1 MSLLELEG
9 ALGRTDAVMEPR
21 VERTLR
27 EYVAAGGR
35 PESAVQLLKEGY
47 RGAWIAARGDSRGLG
62 HAPFA
67 LFPRCV
73 TLAVPYAGY
82 AQMTLLVCGWL
93 EETAE
98 AAPPAAG
105 GAQGAGPASSR
116 DEYAFA
122 EAVLRDRF
130 DPAAVD
136 EATKAQMGQA
146 MPWFT
151 ALMETP
157 RGRSLLYALAE
168 QHRTC
173 STLGLAISLAWQK
186 GYEDEVAGLGPAVAS
201 SFDIFHGVLRRQLDR
216 ILSAGEGAARD
227 SAVAELRRLCASSPA
242 TYLFTQMLLASA
254 AGGAGGAPLRRVA
267 QELEAGLPGAATQQ
281 SDLLRRMVPLLARS
295 AADTAAVA
303 AAGRLVAA
311 AQTPPLTAML
321 DAEAAALWRVYAPSA
336 EAAEREAASAMDVD
350 ADGGSVPPAEA
361 APPAQAGPGLEALRV
376 PAVVQALL
384 REAFAAVAR
393 GGSGGASA
401 ESSASVRL
409 LALACSAP
417 DERAATRA
425 ALASAA
431 RMVAAA
437 AQGATPDGDA
447 LSVIVA
453 TPVAAAGL
461 AAAVARDLGDAE
473 FYRRV
478 HAPTALVSYIGMLS
492 ACAAQAGTHAHIADG
507 LAAAMRTLGRAAM
520 ERSEQLLQLVPV
532 LLRAGCVAPLLAM
545 GERWVAGD
553 FEPSLV
559 RTFVALVLSV
569 AAPPYSPQF
578 AAAVLRLC
586 DASGVGRGASPAADE
601 FAAEVARAH
610 ARYQPPLGDAE
621 RRALDALLR

>member
-1 MSLLELEG
+1 MTP
-9 ALGRTDAVMEPR
+9 A
-21 VERTLR
+21 
-27 EYVAAGGR
+27 
-35 PESAVQLLKEGY
+35 SA
-47 RGAWIAARGDSRGLG
+47 R
-62 HAPFA
+62 
-67 LFPRCV
+67 
-73 TLAVPYAGY
+73 AGY

-105 GAQGAGPASSR
+105 GAQGAGPAPSR

-227 SAVAELRRLCASSPA
+227 AGVAELRRLCASSPA

-267 QELEAGLPGAATQQ
+267 QELEAGLPGAAAQQ

-303 AAGRLVAA
+303 AAGRLVVA

-336 EAAEREAASAMDVD
+336 EAAEREAASAMEVD
-350 ADGGSVPPAEA
+350 ADGAVPPAEA

-431 RMVAAA
+431 RMAAAA
-437 AQGATPDGDA
+437 AQGTAPDGDA
-447 LSVIVA
+447 LAAVVA

-461 AAAVARDLGDAE
+461 AAAVSRDLGDAE

-478 HAPTALVSYIGMLS
+478 HAPTALVAYIGMLS
-492 ACAAQAGTHAHIADG
+492 AAAAQAGTHAHIVDG

-569 AAPPYSPQF
+569 AAPPYSPTF

-586 DASGVGRGASPAADE
+586 SASGVWRGASPRVDE
-601 FAAEVARAH
+601 FAAEVGRAH
-610 ARYQPPLGDAE
+610 ARYEPPLGEAE
-621 RRALDALLR
+621 RRALDMLLRR